1 MLFPAGLEWKET
13 PQSFPAAPGCWA
25 DFLLVVIG
33 SIVFLLML
41 EGVISWSLSR
51 VGWPSVCGP
60 VVRTEHEQRE
70 DLKNRMLKNMK
81 AIRVWP
87 LRIERDINS
96 PSGEDLIW
104 RYLSRLRSLTEG
116 ALWLW

>member
-1 MLFPAGLEWKET
+1 M
-13 PQSFPAAPGCWA
+13 PQSFPATPGCWA
-25 DFLLVVIG
+25 DFRLVVIG
-33 SIVFLLML
+33 SVVFLLL
-41 EGVISWSLSR
+41 SVRREGVISWSLSR

-60 VVRTEHEQRE
+60 VVRTEHEQKE
-70 DLKNRMLKNMK
+70 DLNNRMLKNMK

-96 PSGEDLIW
+96 QSGEDFIW
-104 RYLSRLRSLTEG
+104 RYLSRLSSLTEG